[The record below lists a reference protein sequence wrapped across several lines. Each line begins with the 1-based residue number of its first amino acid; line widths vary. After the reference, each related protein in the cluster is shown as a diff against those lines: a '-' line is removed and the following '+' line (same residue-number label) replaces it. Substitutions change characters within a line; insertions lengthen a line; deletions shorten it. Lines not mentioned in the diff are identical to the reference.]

1 MNMDLKASIL
11 NRLKEQTGHVGFYFK
26 NLTTGESFGYQENQ
40 QFLAASVIKLP
51 VLMCIAK
58 WCSEGIASMDEKIHV
73 REEDKLPICG
83 ALTLFT
89 DEPLVDIRTLC
100 RLMISLSDNTATNVL
115 IHHFGIE
122 KFQSEFL
129 MIGLKN
135 TQLNRLLFDVEAGRK
150 GLENYIVPSEIGM
163 LFDHIYHRCFVNP
176 MVSEEVEDVL
186 FLQQI
191 NHKIPGRI
199 GEDTVPIAH
208 KTGEDENLSNDVGLV
223 YAKQPFIVCFAGH
236 DTCVWNFE
244 DLIRH
249 ISRELFDECNR

>member
-1 MNMDLKASIL
+1 MDLKASIL

-58 WCSEGIASMDEKIHV
+58 WCSEGIASMDEKIQV

-115 IHHFGIE
+115 IRHFGIK

-135 TQLNRLLFDVEAGRK
+135 TQLNRLLFDVEAGHK
-150 GLENYIVPSEIGM
+150 GLE
-163 LFDHIYHRCFVNP
+163 
-176 MVSEEVEDVL
+176 
-186 FLQQI
+186 
-191 NHKIPGRI
+191 
-199 GEDTVPIAH
+199 
-208 KTGEDENLSNDVGLV
+208 
-223 YAKQPFIVCFAGH
+223 
-236 DTCVWNFE
+236 
-244 DLIRH
+244 
-249 ISRELFDECNR
+249 ISFRLK